1 MPLQLTT
8 PLSVGAIDVN
18 SPYQQVKIVEV
29 KICLTSGYIDLTTQ
43 VGNTIDGSWVNGM
56 GIEGVTVKRLRVEGA
71 DYGTMMAAKSV
82 AADEVFYQ
90 KVADLLYQWLIDKS
104 HFIGTIV

>member
-29 KICLTSGYIDLTTQ
+29 KLCLTAGYIDLTTQ
-43 VGNTIDGSWVNGM
+43 AGNTVNGRWTNGM
-56 GIEGVTVKRLRVEGA
+56 GIEGATVKRFRVEGS
-71 DYGTMMAAKSV
+71 DYNTMVGAKSLGADDVYYDRV
-82 AADEVFYQ
+82 AS
-90 KVADLLYQWLIDKS
+90 LLYQCLIDKG
-104 HFIGTIV
+104 HFSGSIV